1 MSNDKNLPRFV
12 PIEKLIQYNL
22 SIQIYGVNCEIPVM
36 ENCNGFTVRNLG
48 TATVVIMGDPLAAG
62 EVKNIG
68 GNRGEIYVGRLD
80 LKFINTGVQTQQCLV
95 TQKYYMNVPRN
106 NESL

>member
-1 MSNDKNLPRFV
+1 MQDPKNLPRFV
-12 PIEKLIQYNL
+12 PVEKLLQYNL
-22 SIQIYGVNCEIPVM
+22 SVQIYQVACEIPVM
-36 ENCNGFTVRNLG
+36 ENCNGFTIRNIG

-62 EVKNIG
+62 EVKQVG

-80 LKFINTGVQTQQCLV
+80 LKFTGAGTFAALV